1 MTNDT
6 MKSLGYLKK
15 SLKMTKRALEKNKAE
30 DCADADDFAE
40 INYQID
46 GLMKQINAFEGVN
59 SVPAATPSPTAVNPT
74 PPPSTSS
81 TTDDGSDDLLT
92 T

>member
-15 SLKMTKRALEKNKAE
+15 SLKMTKRALEKNKAQDDVDPIELDNLNRTIE
-30 DCADADDFAE
+30 DLE
-40 INYQID
+40 KSIVV
-46 GLMKQINAFEGVN
+46 FEALNPV
-59 SVPAATPSPTAVNPT
+59 SVAAPVSPTAVNPT
-74 PPPSTSS
+74 PAPSTID
-81 TTDDGSDDLLT
+81 TDDDLLT